1 MFKALLKNKPQQ
13 KPESGQVRK
22 EVRESIPK
30 PGSEDA
36 MYKVLLK
43 NKPQQAQH
51 RESAPAVTLPV
62 EVHETEIP
70 VAQIKTAPILNP
82 AQADAIVES
91 IQSLIAS
98 VNMIQGL
105 MKTLIAPLLV
115 LILVVGIAILIKG
128 II

>member
-43 NKPQQAQH
+43 NKQQQAQH
-51 RESAPAVTLPV
+51 RESTPAVTPPV

-70 VAQIKTAPILNP
+70 VAQIKTAPLLNT

-91 IQSLIAS
+91 IQSLNAG
-98 VNMIQGL
+98 VNMIHGL

-115 LILVVGIAILIKG
+115 LILIVGIAILFKG